1 MAQNKKKQQ
10 ASSGISARVIVIA
23 AAVVVVLA
31 AGIAV
36 FASGG
41 GDSSSGDTTVAPV
54 DGGAAPGEYQ
64 KVTVE
69 GEALQ
74 ALGKDV
80 ADPSLGKVGPNLSGF
95 NFSGLPVS
103 IKPATDG
110 APTMLVFLAHWCPHC
125 NAEMPRLVNWYED
138 GLVPDDL
145 RVVGIATAS
154 RKDQANWPPSEWMPS
169 FDWPFEVFADSEV
182 NDAGVAYGVDGYPF
196 MVILDKD
203 GKVVARHSGEMDE
216 AEIPNFVNKA
226 LGR

>member
-1 MAQNKKKQQ
+1 MAQNKKKQE
-10 ASSGISARVIVIA
+10 SSGVSARIIIVA

-41 GDSSSGDTTVAPV
+41 DDKTPTSTTSAP
-54 DGGAAPGEYQ
+54 APGGVAAAEYQ
-64 KVTVE
+64 KVTVD
-69 GEALQ
+69 GEVLE

-80 ADPSLGKVGPNLSGF
+80 ADPSLAKVGPNLSGY

-125 NAEMPRLVNWYED
+125 NAEMPRLVSWYES

-154 RKDQANWPPSEWMPS
+154 SKDQPNWPPSQWVPS
-169 FDWPFEVFADSEV
+169 FDWPFEVMADSEM
-182 NDAGVAYGVDGYPF
+182 NDAARAYGVDGYPF